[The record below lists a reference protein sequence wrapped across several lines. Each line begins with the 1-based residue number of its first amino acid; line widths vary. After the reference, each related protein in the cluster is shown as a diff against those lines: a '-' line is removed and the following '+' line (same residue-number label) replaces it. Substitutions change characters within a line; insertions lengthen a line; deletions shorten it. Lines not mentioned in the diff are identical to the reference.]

1 MTVAQRN
8 SYWTPAKNMQ
18 IENQIHR
25 VGTACCR
32 ALNQD
37 QDTMTFWIEFNQN
50 FTDFSEGKTIE
61 QAVGKLGLKM
71 SDVKSYKEIE

>member
-1 MTVAQRN
+1 M
-8 SYWTPAKNMQ
+8 SL
-18 IENQIHR
+18 ENQIHR

-32 ALNQD
+32 SLNQD
-37 QDTMTFWIEFNQN
+37 QDTMTFWIEFNQH

-61 QAVGKLGLKM
+61 QAVGKLGMKM